1 MRQRILFERTGNMAD
16 FRRSWVVGGSCG
28 SWVWVKVV
36 GIKKIPQKF
45 FKNINKTKGNI
56 DISKKHLKLW
66 HADFK
71 HTSMSNSTDNCT
83 TNPALQA

>member
-36 GIKKIPQKF
+36 GIKKIPQKVL
-45 FKNINKTKGNI
+45 KNINKTKGNI
-56 DISKKHLKLW
+56 DMSRKHLI
-66 HADFK
+66 DYGTQ
-71 HTSMSNSTDNCT
+71 TSNT
-83 TNPALQA
+83 PQ

>member
-28 SWVWVKVV
+28 SWVKVV

-45 FKNINKTKGNI
+45 LKNINKTKGNI
-56 DISKKHLKLW
+56 DMSRKHLI
-66 HADFK
+66 DYGTQ
-71 HTSMSNSTDNCT
+71 TSNT
-83 TNPALQA
+83 PQ

>member
-36 GIKKIPQKF
+36 GIKKIPQKVL
-45 FKNINKTKGNI
+45 KNINKTKGNI
-56 DISKKHLKLW
+56 DMSRKHLI
-66 HADFK
+66 DYGTQ
-71 HTSMSNSTDNCT
+71 TSDTR
-83 TNPALQA
+83 Q

>member
-45 FKNINKTKGNI
+45 LKNETKGNI
-56 DISKKHLKLW
+56 DISKNHLINYGTQ
-66 HADFK
+66 
-71 HTSMSNSTDNCT
+71 TSNT
-83 TNPALQA
+83 PQ